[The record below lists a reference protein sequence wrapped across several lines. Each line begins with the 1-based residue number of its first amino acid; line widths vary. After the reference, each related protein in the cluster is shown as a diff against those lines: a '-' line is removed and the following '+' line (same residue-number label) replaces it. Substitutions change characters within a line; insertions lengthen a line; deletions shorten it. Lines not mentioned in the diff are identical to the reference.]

1 MKSPEELSEL
11 TERLEAL
18 EASVEADVEDVRE
31 RVIQVKRETDGKAP
45 ADHDHPD
52 LTEDL
57 QTLETALAS
66 LEDDLERTERRL
78 EGGFDNFE
86 EILEELFDRT
96 DAVEG
101 DLDAVSQALRSMRET
116 VATVARRERRRAR
129 ADHLKGIAAKR
140 GVRTANCEDC
150 NATVDVALLSEAVCP
165 TCGEPFHSL
174 DANPGFFGTSILE
187 TGEPPALE
195 GETVSPPTLDDVGRE
210 AAESDFDWQSG
221 ERR

>member
-1 MKSPEELSEL
+1 MKTAEDLSEL
-11 TERLEAL
+11 SARLEAL
-18 EASVEADVEDVRE
+18 EEAVDADIEDVRE
-31 RVIQVKRETDGKAP
+31 RVIQVKREADAKAP
-45 ADHDHPD
+45 ADHEHPD
-52 LTEDL
+52 LAGDL
-57 QTLETALAS
+57 AALETAVAS
-66 LEDDLERTERRL
+66 LEDDLDRTERRL

-96 DAVEG
+96 ETVEA
-101 DLDAVSQALRSMRET
+101 DLDAIGQALQSMRET

-129 ADHLKGIAAKR
+129 ADHLKGIATKR
-140 GVRTANCEDC
+140 GVRTANCENC

-195 GETVSPPTLDDVGRE
+195 GETVSPPDLEEVGRG
-210 AAESDFDWQSG
+210 SGQTDFNWQSG